1 MLHIRDFPK
10 SWLHLADCSRV
21 IGARRRH
28 IAIKR
33 HTRGRDRSLATWKGI
48 FTMLRRLAIAAV
60 LTAFTAPLLG
70 GCIIIATDKPTT
82 RVVHQSSDAA
92 Q

>member
-1 MLHIRDFPK
+1 ML
-10 SWLHLADCSRV
+10 SR
-21 IGARRRH
+21 H
-28 IAIKR
+28 PEWN
-33 HTRGRDRSLATWKGI
+33 TN
-48 FTMLRRLAIAAV
+48 MLRRLAIAAV